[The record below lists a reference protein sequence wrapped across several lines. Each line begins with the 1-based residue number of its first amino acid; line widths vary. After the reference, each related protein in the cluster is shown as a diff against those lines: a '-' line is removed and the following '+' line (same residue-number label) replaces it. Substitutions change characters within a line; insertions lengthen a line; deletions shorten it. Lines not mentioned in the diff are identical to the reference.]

1 MTISKL
7 PNELLAD
14 VIEKLDFADQK
25 QCSVVNKQ
33 KSLTSLRFVF
43 KRINMNS
50 FDDQDEV
57 YKFILNT
64 PYLSSYVKKLH
75 IFNFLEPP

>member
-57 YKFILNT
+57 HKFILNT

-75 IFNFLEPP
+75 IFNFLEPL

>member
-1 MTISKL
+1 M
-7 PNELLAD
+7 
-14 VIEKLDFADQK
+14 IEKLDFADQK

-75 IFNFLEPP
+75 IFNFLEPL